1 MSSQVKAISCMEIF
15 PSDTLD
21 ILGSLWLCCVSLN
34 SFSVRVTLISST
46 ISILFFS
53 QHTPVILLFFNCIQ
67 KKITIIQTSI
77 KTEENYI

>member
-21 ILGSLWLCCVSLN
+21 IPGSPWLCCVSVN
-34 SFSVRVTLISST
+34 SFSVRVILISLT

-53 QHTPVILLFFNCIQ
+53 QHTPVILLFFSTVCRECYVLIVYR
-67 KKITIIQTSI
+67 KKLL
-77 KTEENYI
+77 